1 MISDVLYIRD
11 TLASLLYACI
21 RLQHKRSTAVVT
33 ATGLI
38 SFLTAGLV
46 INLKHLQGSQK
57 IGLKEADSKRQ
68 LLPTFQMKM

>member
-46 INLKHLQGSQK
+46 INLKHPAMVTK
-57 IGLKEADSKRQ
+57 ARIKRSRQ
-68 LLPTFQMKM
+68 